1 MSLEDEASGNCSCS
15 WTGFNIL
22 LLLLAATSV
31 DRLVVSCLDVIAGR
45 EQSNGMDD
53 VLDRFIGLQQIR
65 QYDVSYQ
72 EDIGQNR
79 SSADSTLNKRREN
92 ARFWLRKR
100 I

>member
-1 MSLEDEASGNCSCS
+1 
-15 WTGFNIL
+15 
-22 LLLLAATSV
+22 
-31 DRLVVSCLDVIAGR
+31 
-45 EQSNGMDD
+45 MDD